1 MIPQPPTAGFSAFEI
16 KQALMRGAAGD
27 HGAESGLVL
36 LMAGDWLPELSQ
48 ADLITVE
55 ICLDG
60 CCGDGPVAKLD
71 WAGVHAALQ
80 DGRLAGSAGEIAALR
95 VAASLAHG
103 LLVDLGEVAAG
114 LDRRSIGAVQAAI
127 AFATYDPEVRRGIIS
142 DAQDTGAAQSP
153 GSV

>member
-1 MIPQPPTAGFSAFEI
+1 MPQPPTADSAEFEI

-36 LMAGDWLPELSQ
+36 LMAGGWVPQLHQ

-60 CCGDGPVAKLD
+60 CCGDPVARVN
-71 WAGVHAALQ
+71 WAGVDAALR

-103 LLVDLGEVAAG
+103 LLVDLGELAAE
-114 LDRRSIGAVQAAI
+114 LDRWSIGAVEAAI
-127 AFATYDPEVRRGIIS
+127 AFATYDPELRRAVIS
-142 DAQDTGAAQSP
+142 DAADTGAARPQGP
-153 GSV
+153 G

>member
-1 MIPQPPTAGFSAFEI
+1 MPQPPTAGSGAFEM

-36 LMAGDWLPELSQ
+36 LMAGDWLPQMHQ

-60 CCGDGPVAKLD
+60 CCGDPVARVK
-71 WAGVHAALQ
+71 WADVAAALH
-80 DGRLAGSAGEIAALR
+80 DGRLAGSTGEIAVLR

-103 LLVDLGEVAAG
+103 LLVDLGELAAG
-114 LDRRSIGAVQAAI
+114 LDRWNIGAVEAAI
-127 AFATYDPEVRRGIIS
+127 AFATYDPELRHAVIS
-142 DAQDTGAAQSP
+142 DAAEAGAPQPP
-153 GSV
+153 GPA

>member
-1 MIPQPPTAGFSAFEI
+1 MPQPTIAGFSAFEI

-27 HGAESGLVL
+27 HGVESGLVL
-36 LMAGDWLPELSQ
+36 LMAGDWLPDLSQ

-60 CCGDGPVAKLD
+60 CCGEGPVAKLN

-80 DGRLAGSAGEIAALR
+80 DGRLAGSAGEIAVLR

-103 LLVDLGEVAAG
+103 LLVDLGELAAV

-127 AFATYDPEVRRGIIS
+127 AFATCDPEVRRAVIS
-142 DAQDTGAAQSP
+142 DAEDRGAAQLRGP
-153 GSV
+153 V

>member
-1 MIPQPPTAGFSAFEI
+1 MPQPPIAGFSAFEI

-27 HGAESGLVL
+27 HGTESGLVL

-55 ICLDG
+55 TCLDG

-80 DGRLAGSAGEIAALR
+80 DGRLAGSAGETTVPR

-103 LLVDLGEVAAG
+103 LLVDLGELAAG
-114 LDRRSIGAVQAAI
+114 LDRRSVGAVQASI
-127 AFATYDPEVRRGIIS
+127 AFATYDAEVRLGIVS
-142 DAQDTGAAQSP
+142 DAEDTGAAQSP
-153 GSV
+153 GPV

>member
-1 MIPQPPTAGFSAFEI
+1 MPQPPTAGFGAFEI

-36 LMAGDWLPELSQ
+36 LMAGGWVPQLHK

-60 CCGDGPVAKLD
+60 CCGDPVARVN
-71 WAGVHAALQ
+71 WAGVDAALH
-80 DGRLAGSAGEIAALR
+80 DGRLAGSSGEITVLR

-103 LLVDLGEVAAG
+103 LLVDLGELRGAG
-114 LDRRSIGAVQAAI
+114 SVEHRR
-127 AFATYDPEVRRGIIS
+127 RRGR
-142 DAQDTGAAQSP
+142 DRLRY
-153 GSV
+153 V